1 MKIKIK
7 QTFRSMWALVLAVL
21 MLLSTFSAVAVTLNI
36 ESTGT
41 DYGSNSVTFKSGET
55 IYYDLTGYGK
65 GANIYNPSGNEMSEW
80 KESTSSIISVKLT
93 SDLTITTSSN
103 LFRSEASDWKGV
115 TCSTLPT
122 TGQNMIVST
131 DGKTASW
138 STYAPK
144 YYYRGALNEW
154 KTTELTESDDGTYAY
169 YPTKNSNEFKI
180 TKGKTWDSSI
190 GPDTGCVVKDASK
203 NEAAD
208 INLTN
213 SNSNIKPASDGYIVL
228 LYSNNP
234 YYNNTDTGYDV
245 QVICVSSLNRLNSST
260 TTTTTT
266 TTTTSPTPS
275 TNWYLTGWL
284 DGGHGHDSKDVTD
297 TSIPF
302 TQSATDSNIYEL
314 TYTFTGNEG
323 GNQYP
328 TIFDGTNAYH
338 PASNGSGSGTEAT
351 IIDKKPGS
359 GNKWKVEATTGDTVD
374 FTWDSSTKVL
384 SWSKRQAVTTYDVI
398 LDQPATGGSISSN
411 PSTLT
416 GLSGT
421 NRIDLTANANQG
433 YEFAGWSA
441 STDDTNII
449 SFDNASSATTTA
461 TVKGACTITA
471 EFTQLSA
478 ATNLAVTA
486 TPSSCKVGETITLG
500 YTGTVVEG
508 ATVAYEYSADDG
520 SNWSTASESF
530 VPTVAGTYKFK
541 VTASKAGFADVTS
554 VNDCSVE
561 VTLKDVVSNLTV
573 SADKTKAHTN
583 EAITLSY
590 ATTDANPPSGMTVQ
604 YQYKK
609 GTEGTWTNTDSTFT
623 PTEVGTYY
631 YRVTLSKDTYN
642 SVTSTNEVSTV
653 VTDVVDVANVT
664 LTPSNANPVNG
675 DTVTYTATISDLA
688 SSATYTMTVDG
699 TTVKSGT
706 AENGTV
712 TYDYKF
718 TDTSKHTVV
727 ITVTPADTYNY
738 NEVSSTVEKTA
749 TSPKTFKINGRFR
762 IKDESGNETK
772 IGWKGYNKDDSD
784 ISFTYAGDGRYKLE
798 TGCTVKEL
806 SENIKQDGDAPQ
818 YFFIRNVTDSTTYYI
833 DKNVETY
840 LNETSKMAMKT
851 ASSDNDSSL
860 FTDDDTSGKV
870 TLWIDTSTSG
880 SVYFW
885 YTVPEAVKYS
895 ITMANT
901 TNGRF
906 DTQIN
911 SDSVTEASAG
921 ATVTIKTNP
930 DQGYGVA
937 NLSDITVMITGDGGS
952 VGSGVTVVPTGNDN
966 EYTFRMPEGSVTV
979 NVTFSPIDYTMTGV
993 ANPSTI
999 GGSVTPSVETAKMG
1013 ATVTFTATEV
1023 SGYSIP
1029 SWTVTGVEQS
1039 AVTIS
1044 GNTAT
1049 VIVGTENVTATAN
1062 YVGNLFTVTKNSS
1075 SHGSYTVTGIDSNN
1089 QARCGDTV
1097 TINPTHD
1104 SGYELDKI
1112 TVRKFDGT
1120 PVTVTDNTFMMP
1132 NGDVTI
1138 TVTFK
1143 VQEIKFA
1150 IVGNLDNSNTYNTN
1164 YDSLDS
1170 KYKFSGIGSSIIVE
1184 KLSEFR
1190 LKNSSNKSFAQ
1201 NVSMTSGTTYDTTET
1216 TSVQFYNGGGNTWKI
1231 TLVGVKGDGTPQVKV
1246 AKKSTYALY
1255 SGTKSGS
1262 TLTKEK
1268 IPVDFYDNG
1277 NGTYTAVGAF
1287 GIDNP
1292 KIFVHIEGGAFSPDT
1307 NSKANNYYGGGSFS
1321 IGDETQYLKYNN
1333 DSDFE
1338 SKTLNTNTYN
1348 KSTVYECTLTPND
1361 NNIKLL
1367 IKSIS
1372 KPLAESVTLEATP
1385 TTQVIGKNVT
1395 LKATLNDVNANI
1407 PEGAEFTYTFKCGS
1421 TVEKEV
1427 IVTKTG
1433 DGPYVATCTVSSDT
1447 PGIQSYTVTVSTKES
1462 DIVNYTPTDY
1472 ESVTSNSVDV
1482 RYSDVVYY
1490 YAAVNPDTGD
1500 VNTREAI
1507 PDDNM
1512 VPTTVADG
1520 GTYCFSVFDN
1530 DTDTTPESVVDYT
1543 VDSANNRYC
1552 TISKSSTETGL
1563 DYLEV
1568 KCNAKCSNPVIY
1580 FDKANKKVYAVAT
1593 QNIGS
1598 SKTLNS
1604 DKKVTY
1610 YFAEE
1615 RHDSTGQ
1622 SNPSSLSGTTEGM
1635 RIKYWNNSV
1644 DKSGYADVTTKVIR
1658 PGTDNDGNSAKN
1670 NSIFVFSDKFAGI
1683 STSDLSDEWI
1693 NHYRREFYIYSVE
1706 LPIWATSFSFVDS
1719 NNTAL
1724 TINNTSQISD
1734 NTTTASIV
1742 LNPNRVYCFMHSKKN
1757 TKNYVRGVVLDDSLW
1772 DGKARTDAKSNE
1784 MATQGFAS
1792 NLVNYNTKKG
1802 DDNNTFNKALTAQYG
1817 SGYQH
1822 PLYFHGYYDDGFSND
1837 TRTLYD
1843 SNYFRLHDNQAM
1855 RSNKDEK
1862 SYFASIQN
1870 LTDNRLSTTKKNE
1883 MGNGYLLGYN
1893 GTLMPMFNY
1902 EMLKSNSTLVYSN
1915 QLYENVQFP
1924 FYASTF
1930 NGVTTYSYD
1939 STTDRNRLVDTSS
1952 SSPTVK
1958 VSDSFVSNG
1967 KSYGYFPFGGTGD
1980 NNTYGS
1986 GTEFDINFYMTNNG
2000 KLSNGDDIAF
2010 NFSGDDDVWVYVD
2023 GVRVLDLGGAHSVSS
2038 GTINFSDMM
2047 VYYKTAANATDNI
2060 KSNDEAWPINSDYV
2074 KTVSLKDLFEAN
2086 GVSFSNTDAST
2097 QHTLQMFY
2105 LERGEGESNC
2115 SISFNLPQNT
2125 GFRVNSNVTTDSV
2138 NEALVKDTMT
2148 VANKDYFNY
2157 QIANKLA
2164 SESEYTNVS
2173 TTFANTPTPATSAD
2187 GLTKTTLPKYPINS
2201 PLISRDFLGTNYYL
2215 TATNATPSLSDNGW
2229 LSNVKNS
2236 TFTNLQNVN
2245 YTLSDAYAVKGASN
2259 TESSPTG
2266 RVSESGIFNLLF
2278 GQSAIFESKIP
2289 NNTMIQL
2296 SQDDTIRKVNAGD
2309 GNTNVITADGAS
2321 TRTVSNYYSS
2331 SYSIVDD
2338 NTGLEI
2344 GSGNKSA
2351 GVAGSFYADDASD
2364 NNNMFYFANY
2374 SRETNTSSNAMTVTY
2389 TNDVLTSKIKLAKTV
2404 DNPSATDNFY
2414 FKVEFSKIFG
2424 ENLATAK
2431 EYEDLQ
2437 YTVYNSSDDK
2447 LVATRTYGKAGVY
2460 FTANQYA
2467 IIEGVP
2473 VDSAYNVVEKD
2484 RAGYK
2489 FDSASKTTYNGE
2501 TAGTTKS
2508 YNDNKVGGA
2517 TVSGAAG
2524 TTTYDVIT
2532 FTNSK
2537 QKFTV
2542 KFKYYDRS
2550 VLTGTT
2556 SRISTT
2562 PTTVTYSYETLDGYT
2577 EESDDKT
2584 RFRLEDL
2591 ITHAYAHYK
2600 NFDNVID
2607 TYIIYT
2613 SQTAAEDST
2622 NGAGSLKVLREDIT
2636 GVTAGVT
2643 TYSQAYGSNNGV
2655 DLGLHYDCYGRPQG
2669 TADCKATDGEDW
2681 VTYYNGS
2688 TKLSQTDAAAYGASV
2703 TSITVWLYNAP
2714 KKYKPT
2720 FYYAPESANSS
2731 QLQAVTGTSDRYVAT
2746 TNTSHTISKDVYYNV
2761 RLGNANGNAQNDAA
2775 TDYLKEY
2782 GISKGYCDEVP
2793 NIVTDVTYTDEN
2805 SVEKSL
2811 KFLYWA
2817 SDSKG
2822 KNILSTDVAY
2832 GYRVT
2837 NNLKAYAVYGVN
2849 DFNAKGLTIT
2859 PNTPDYYSNSTG
2871 KSYIRLNNVMN
2882 VYGCPERDTNIK
2894 NASVFYIIDY
2904 STNNAMDKLLAT
2916 EGGFKAL
2923 QEKVRKV
2930 VNKYKASQSFVE
2942 GNDIVIQTNSIE
2954 FKENSTGDI
2963 DITGFNHKVVPYN
2976 EALNPGTDDIKL
2988 TNKNRVQFTTSFTK
3002 SNLKDL
3008 KMYAMLGMDYSEV
3021 VSGKNDGTNSW
3032 IVSDNLLYYAFDT
3045 SGNVT
3050 SIKDPILD
3058 YTFYSTAP

>member
-1 MKIKIK
+1 MKMKIK
-7 QTFRSMWALVLAVL
+7 QTFRSMWATILAVL
-21 MLLSTFSAVAVTLNI
+21 MLLSTFSAVAVTLNKEATGETLTGGQI
-36 ESTGT
+36 IYLNGGGSSLWNKANAWFAAYFYTGSNYEWVKMEQQTGDYYYATVPSGSWDNVIFVRKNPADTTLKTWTNKWNQTNDLTLSSSNNAYTISDSNEKSNGKWGTYQPSTTATLTASSTTVATGDSVTLTPGISDTTYNAYKSVSYSISPSTGASIT
-41 DYGSNSVTFKSGET
+41 DNTFTATTAGEYTVTATVTYNAIGYTGITKTAQASTTITVNSASPTSYTFHKKEK
-55 IYYDLTGYGK
+55 IYYDFTAYNGGYNYITVNGECTDQ
-65 GANIYNPSGNEMSEW
+65 NNNYNPNTDKKIVCVELAKDFEV
-80 KESTSSIISVKLT
+80 TADTV
-93 SDLTITTSSN
+93 
-103 LFRSEASDWKGV
+103 LFKTGPGDEKWEFRKI
-115 TCSTLPT
+115 STLPT
-122 TGQNMIVST
+122 KGQNMIVCSS
-131 DGKTASW
+131 DGKTAHW
-138 STYAPK
+138 STY
-144 YYYRGALNEW
+144 N
-154 KTTELTESDDGTYAY
+154 
-169 YPTKNSNEFKI
+169 
-180 TKGKTWDSSI
+180 DSS
-190 GPDTGCVVKDASK
+190 PV
-203 NEAAD
+203 
-208 INLTN
+208 
-213 SNSNIKPASDGYIVL
+213 
-228 LYSNNP
+228 
-234 YYNNTDTGYDV
+234 
-245 QVICVSSLNRLNSST
+245 
-260 TTTTTT
+260 
-266 TTTTSPTPS
+266 
-275 TNWYLTGWL
+275 
-284 DGGHGHDSKDVTD
+284 
-297 TSIPF
+297 
-302 TQSATDSNIYEL
+302 ATDLS
-314 TYTFTGNEG
+314 
-323 GNQYP
+323 
-328 TIFDGTNAYH
+328 
-338 PASNGSGSGTEAT
+338 
-351 IIDKKPGS
+351 
-359 GNKWKVEATTGDTVD
+359 
-374 FTWDSSTKVL
+374 VL
-384 SWSKRQAVTTYDVI
+384 
-398 LDQPATGGSISSN
+398 
-411 PSTLT
+411 
-416 GLSGT
+416 
-421 NRIDLTANANQG
+421 
-433 YEFAGWSA
+433 
-441 STDDTNII
+441 
-449 SFDNASSATTTA
+449 
-461 TVKGACTITA
+461 
-471 EFTQLSA
+471 
-478 ATNLAVTA
+478 A
-486 TPSSCKVGETITLG
+486 TPNPCYVNDTITLG
-500 YTGTVVEG
+500 HTETSVASG
-508 ATVAYEYSADDG
+508 ATFEYAYTTVARPSESDWFTIPNNANTFTPPSAETYYFRVTASKEGFTSVTSEAVSVAVSLKDVATNLTVTTDKNKCETHDTITLG
-520 SNWSTASESF
+520 HTQDSIEDSASFAYAYTTSASPTESNWITLEANTF
-530 VPTVAGTYKFK
+530 TPTSAGTYYFR

-554 VNDCSVE
+554 ENDCSVE

-573 SADKTKAHTN
+573 SANKTKAHTN

-590 ATTDANPPSGMTVQ
+590 NTTDANPPSDMTVQ

-609 GTEGTWTNTDSTFT
+609 DTDETWTNTNSTFT

-631 YRVTLSKDTYN
+631 YRVKLSKDTYN
-642 SVTSTNEVSTV
+642 SVTSTNVVSTV

-699 TTVKSGT
+699 TEVKSGT
-706 AENGTV
+706 AKTGTV

-895 ITMANT
+895 ITMAGT
-901 TNGRF
+901 TNGSF

-911 SDSVTEASAG
+911 SVHVTEASAG

-930 DQGYGVA
+930 DPGYGVA
-937 NLSDITVMITGDGGS
+937 NLSDITVTITGNSGS

-966 EYTFRMPEGSVTV
+966 EYTFTMPEGSVTV
-979 NVTFSPIDYTMTGV
+979 NVTFRPIDYTMTGV
-993 ANPSTI
+993 ANPNNI
-999 GGSVTPSVETAKMG
+999 GGSVTPSVETANMG
-1013 ATVTFTATEV
+1013 AKVTFTATPVDGYSVTGWTISGSDTYEV
-1023 SGYSIP
+1023 SGDNKSVE
-1029 SWTVTGVEQS
+1029 VT
-1039 AVTIS
+1039 
-1044 GNTAT
+1044 
-1049 VIVGTENVTATAN
+1049 VGTADVTATAN
-1062 YVGNLFTVTKNSS
+1062 YEGNLFNVTQNTSS
-1075 SHGSYTVTGIDSNN
+1075 YGNYTVSGVTDS
-1089 QARCGDTV
+1089 QAKCGDTL
-1097 TINPTHD
+1097 TITPSPAT
-1104 SGYELDKI
+1104 GYEFDSI
-1112 TVRKFDGT
+1112 TVKKTDDAT
-1120 PVTVTDNTFMMP
+1120 TTVPVNNNSFKMP
-1132 NGDVTI
+1132 AYNVTI

-1150 IVGNLDNSNTYNTN
+1150 IVGILDNNNTYNTN

-1201 NVSMTSGTTYDTTET
+1201 NISMTSGTTYDTTET
-1216 TSVQFYNGGGNTWKI
+1216 TSVQFYDGGGNTWKI
-1231 TLVGVKGDGTPQVKV
+1231 TLVGVKSDGTPQVKV
-1246 AKKSTYALY
+1246 AKKSNYALY
-1255 SGTKSGS
+1255 SGTKIDS

-1292 KIFVHIEGGAFSPDT
+1292 KIFVHIEGGAFSPAT

-1321 IGDETQYLKYNN
+1321 IGDETQYWKYNN

-1372 KPLAESVTLEATP
+1372 KPLADGVTLTANP
-1385 TTQVIGKNVT
+1385 TTQTIGKKVT
-1395 LKATLNDVNANI
+1395 LTATLNSVNKEI
-1407 PEGAEFTYTFKCGS
+1407 PQEAEFTYTFYCGS
-1421 TVEKEV
+1421 DVLD
-1427 IVTKTG
+1427 TKTVTNKQS
-1433 DGPYVATCTVSSDT
+1433 PVVATYTVSSNT
-1447 PGIQSYTVTVSTKES
+1447 AGTKSYTVTVSTKES
-1462 DIVNYTPTDY
+1462 NIQNYPPTDY
-1472 ESVTSNSVDV
+1472 ESVTSNPV
-1482 RYSDVVYY
+1482 RVEYSDVVYY

-1500 VNTREAI
+1500 VNTRVAI
-1507 PDDNM
+1507 PENNM
-1512 VPTTVADG
+1512 VSTTVADG
-1520 GTYCFSVFDN
+1520 GTYYFSVFDN
-1530 DTDTTPESVVDYT
+1530 DTDTSPESVVDYT

-1563 DYLEV
+1563 DYLIV

-1580 FDKANKKVYAVAT
+1580 FDKANKTVYAVAT
-1593 QNIGS
+1593 QNVGS
-1598 SKTLNS
+1598 SKTLES
-1604 DKKVTY
+1604 KKTVTY

-1615 RHDSTGQ
+1615 KYDSTDQ
-1622 SNPSSLSGTTEGM
+1622 SDPAAGGDGM

-1644 DKSGYADVTTKVIR
+1644 NNSTYTGYADVTTKVIR
-1658 PGTDNDGNSAKN
+1658 PGTDNNNNPEEN
-1670 NSIFVFSDKFAGI
+1670 NSIFVWVDKFPYPDGTTFP
-1683 STSDLSDEWI
+1683 STW
-1693 NHYRREFYIYSVE
+1693 NQNNRREFYIYSVD
-1706 LPIWATSFSFVDS
+1706 LPIWATSFSFVKS
-1719 NNTAL
+1719 NGTAL
-1724 TINNTSQISD
+1724 TINNTSQIPD
-1734 NTTTASIV
+1734 QGTTTTASIV
-1742 LNPNRVYCFMHSKKN
+1742 LNPNRVYCFLSFN
-1757 TKNYVRGVVLDDSLW
+1757 YNNYVRGVVLDDSLW
-1772 DGKARTDAKSNE
+1772 DGNARNTANSNE

-1792 NLVNYNTKKG
+1792 NIVNYDTKT
-1802 DDNNTFNKALTAQYG
+1802 NNDTFNKALTAQYG
-1817 SGYQH
+1817 SDYQH
-1822 PLYFHGYYDDGFSND
+1822 PLYFKNWYYDDVDND
-1837 TRTLYD
+1837 SKTLYD
-1843 SNYFRLHDNQAM
+1843 SSYFKLHDNLAM
-1855 RSNKDEK
+1855 RYKEPD
-1862 SYFASIQN
+1862 SYYASIQH
-1870 LTDNRLSTTKKNE
+1870 LTDNRLSTDKKNE

-1893 GTLMPMFNY
+1893 GTLMPLFDY
-1902 EMLKSNSTLVYSN
+1902 DTLKTNPTLVYSD

-1939 STTDRNRLVDTSS
+1939 STTDRNREVSTSGGKT
-1952 SSPTVK
+1952 TVN
-1958 VSDSFVSNG
+1958 VSNNFVKKG
-1967 KSYGYFPFGGTGD
+1967 KSYGYFPFGGTGTND
-1980 NNTYGS
+1980 TYGC

-2047 VYYKTAANATDNI
+2047 VYYKTAANATDNVT
-2060 KSNDEAWPINSDYV
+2060 KCKEKWSVEPEYV

-2086 GVSFSNTDAST
+2086 GATFSNTDAST

-2148 VANKDYFNY
+2148 AANKDYFNY

-2164 SESEYTNVS
+2164 TETEYTNVS
-2173 TTFANTPTPATSAD
+2173 TTFANAPARAENVS
-2187 GLTKTTLPKYPINS
+2187 GLTPLTTPNYPINS
-2201 PLISRDFLGTNYYL
+2201 LLISREFLGTNYYL
-2215 TATNATPSLSDNGW
+2215 TATGATPSASDNGW
-2229 LSNVKNS
+2229 LSSVNID
-2236 TFTNLQNVN
+2236 TFTTLKNVN
-2245 YTLSDAYAVKGASN
+2245 YTLSDAYAVKGASD
-2259 TESSPTG
+2259 TETSPTG

-2296 SQDDTIRKVNAGD
+2296 SQDDAIRKVNAGD
-2309 GNTNVITADGAS
+2309 GATTVITAGDAS
-2321 TRTVSNYYSS
+2321 TRKVSDYYSS

-2351 GVAGSFYADDASD
+2351 GVSGSFYADDASD
-2364 NNNMFYFANY
+2364 NSNMFYFANY
-2374 SRETNTSSNAMTVTY
+2374 SGKTNTSSNAMTVTY
-2389 TNDVLTSKIKLAKTV
+2389 TNDVLTSKIKLAKYV
-2404 DNPSATDNFY
+2404 ADPSATDNFY

-2424 ENLATAK
+2424 EDLATAK
-2431 EYEDLQ
+2431 EYTDLQ

-2489 FDSASKTTYNGE
+2489 FESASKTTYTGN
-2501 TAGTTKS
+2501 TAGTADS
-2508 YNDNKVGGA
+2508 YDSNSVDGK
-2517 TVSGAAG
+2517 TVSGADG
-2524 TTTYDVIT
+2524 TTTYDSIT

-2537 QKFTV
+2537 QAFTV
-2542 KFKYYDRS
+2542 NFKYYDRS
-2550 VLTGTT
+2550 VITGTT
-2556 SRISTT
+2556 SHISTS
-2562 PTTVTYSYETLDGYT
+2562 PTIVTYSYATLDGYT
-2577 EESDDKT
+2577 EEKEDKT
-2584 RFRLEDL
+2584 RFKLEEL
-2591 ITHAYAHYK
+2591 ITNAYAYYK
-2600 NFDNVID
+2600 FDNVID
-2607 TYIIYT
+2607 TYQIFT
-2613 SQTAAEDST
+2613 SQTAAEDSDT
-2622 NGAGSLKVLREDIT
+2622 GAGSLKVLREGLD
-2636 GVTAGVT
+2636 GVTPGVT
-2643 TYSQAYGSNNGV
+2643 SYSTAYPSA

-2688 TKLSQTDAAAYGASV
+2688 SKLSQTDAAAYGASV
-2703 TSITVWLYNAP
+2703 TSITVWLYNTP
-2714 KKYKPT
+2714 KKYMPT
-2720 FYYAPESANSS
+2720 FYYAHETDNGSDLAIIE
-2731 QLQAVTGTSDRYVAT
+2731 GTTDRYVAT
-2746 TNTSHTISKDVYYNV
+2746 TNRPFTISDNVYYNV
-2761 RLGNANGNAQNDAA
+2761 RLGNANGNSQNDAA
-2775 TDYLKEY
+2775 TNYLKEY
-2782 GISKGYCDEVP
+2782 GINKGYCEEVP
-2793 NIVTDVTYTDEN
+2793 DINADVTYDN
-2805 SVEKSL
+2805 KSL

-2817 SDSKG
+2817 SDPRG
-2822 KNILSTDVAY
+2822 KNIISTDIAY

-2859 PNTPDYYSNSTG
+2859 PNTPDYYSNSNG
-2871 KSYIRLNNVMN
+2871 KALVRLNNVMN
-2882 VYGCPERDTNIK
+2882 VYNCPERDTNIK
-2894 NASVFYIIDY
+2894 NASIIYIIDY
-2904 STNNAMDKLLAT
+2904 SKADGDGKTQMDKLIEA
-2916 EGGFKAL
+2916 GGFDEL
-2923 QEKVRKV
+2923 QAKVREV
-2930 VNKYKASQSFVE
+2930 LKANENSKNFLDSE
-2942 GNDIVIQTNSIE
+2942 NIVIDVTKVTFE
-2954 FKENSTGDI
+2954 KAEYGDI

-3002 SNLKDL
+3002 SNLAKL
-3008 KMYAMLGMDYSEV
+3008 KMYAMLGMDYGAV
-3021 VSGKNDGTNSW
+3021 VSGKNDDTNSW
-3032 IVSDNLLYYAFDT
+3032 IVSDNLLYYAFDAN
-3045 SGNVT
+3045 GNVS
-3050 SIKDPILD
+3050 SIKDPILKHE
-3058 YTFYSTAP
+3058 FYNSTTAS